1 MSRESVI
8 FRGIRCPP
16 SEEQGVVAL
25 FAVLLPELGFEI
37 EHIGASFPDC
47 IAWRTGGEG
56 RERVAIEFEFRSSG
70 FDHDPRGCD
79 LVVCWEADVA
89 LTGAEVME
97 LRTVVE
103 ALTGRQFF
111 GSPPAL
117 TVDQLMD
124 RRNVP
129 AELRKLFSA
138 VDAHLR
144 ALDNVHSKTTGW
156 YVHYRAGKH
165 LFAYVSFYPDCV
177 RVDLFTGGQPLEGV
191 GHSKSPTFKPF
202 FIRDARDVP
211 LVSARISESYGRW
224 AYAVVT
230 PRPPPLRSAPH
241 RGRG

>member
-1 MSRESVI
+1 MSGESTV

-37 EHIGASFPDC
+37 EHIGISFPDC

-56 RERVAIEFEFRSSG
+56 RQRVAIEFEFRSSG

-79 LVVCWEADVA
+79 VVVCWEADVA
-89 LTGAEVME
+89 LTGAEVEVIE
-97 LRTVVE
+97 LRTEVE
-103 ALTGRQFF
+103 ALTGREFF
-111 GSPPAL
+111 GSPPAP
-117 TVDQLMD
+117 TTDQLMD

-129 AELRKLFSA
+129 PEVRKLFFA
-138 VDAHLR
+138 VDTQLR
-144 ALDNVHSKTTGW
+144 RLGNVYSKTTGW

-177 RVDLFTGGQPLEGV
+177 RVDLFTGGQPLEGA

-202 FIRDARDVP
+202 FIRAATDLP
-211 LVSARISESYGRW
+211 LVSRAIAESYTRVGK
-224 AYAVVT
+224 AICED
-230 PRPPPLRSAPH
+230 RPVRYYDQ
-241 RGRG
+241 G